1 MEKRV
6 EGRKEERMRKERRE
20 GEGTEEGSGRGK
32 GRGKVLGLIGKFLGN
47 CLTLFQSGCTFFCF
61 YQQCMRDAG
70 FFASSPAFSTI
81 SILYFTHSDRCVV
94 IAYFHFPKGKQC

>member
-1 MEKRV
+1 MP
-6 EGRKEERMRKERRE
+6 GH
-20 GEGTEEGSGRGK
+20 
-32 GRGKVLGLIGKFLGN
+32 IGKFLGN
-47 CLTLFQSGCTFFCF
+47 CLTFSREAVLFFFVF

-94 IAYFHFPKGKQC
+94 VAYRDSNFHFPKGKQC